1 VNKMPRKLNF
11 ETVPLAE
18 LISKGI
24 TARADSSRPKVLVVD
39 DERIIADTL
48 TAILRKN
55 GFAAVAAYQGL
66 DALEIALSIRP
77 DLLLTDVSMPG
88 MNGIELAIAVRQ
100 AVPSC
105 RVLLFSGHSSTA
117 DMLARARE
125 SGHDFAVLAKP
136 LHPTELLA
144 QISQSLEVNTSV

>member
-1 VNKMPRKLNF
+1 MPRKLNF

-48 TAILRKN
+48 AAILGKS

-66 DALEIALSIRP
+66 GALEIALSIRP

-88 MNGIELAIAVRQ
+88 MNGIELAISVTQ
-100 AVPSC
+100 QVPNC
-105 RVLLFSGHSSTA
+105 RVLLFSGHASTA

>member
-1 VNKMPRKLNF
+1 MPRKLNF

-105 RVLLFSGHSSTA
+105 RVLLFSGHASTA

>member
-1 VNKMPRKLNF
+1 MPRKLNF

-48 TAILRKN
+48 AAILGKS

-88 MNGIELAIAVRQ
+88 MNGIELAISVTQ
-100 AVPSC
+100 QVPNC
-105 RVLLFSGHSSTA
+105 RVLLFSGHASTA

>member
-1 VNKMPRKLNF
+1 MPRKLNF

>member
-1 VNKMPRKLNF
+1 MPRKLNF

-48 TAILRKN
+48 AAILGKS

-66 DALEIALSIRP
+66 GALEIALSIRP

-88 MNGIELAIAVRQ
+88 MNGIELAIAVTQ
-100 AVPSC
+100 QVPNC
-105 RVLLFSGHSSTA
+105 KVLLFSGHASTA

>member
-1 VNKMPRKLNF
+1 MPRKLNF

-88 MNGIELAIAVRQ
+88 MNGIELAIAVTQ
-100 AVPSC
+100 QVPSC
-105 RVLLFSGHSSTA
+105 RVLLFSGHASTA

>member
-1 VNKMPRKLNF
+1 MPRKLNF

-88 MNGIELAIAVRQ
+88 MNGIELAISVTQ
-100 AVPSC
+100 QVPNC
-105 RVLLFSGHSSTA
+105 RVLLFSGHASTA

>member
-1 VNKMPRKLNF
+1 
-11 ETVPLAE
+11 
-18 LISKGI
+18 
-24 TARADSSRPKVLVVD
+24 
-39 DERIIADTL
+39 
-48 TAILRKN
+48 
-55 GFAAVAAYQGL
+55 
-66 DALEIALSIRP
+66 
-77 DLLLTDVSMPG
+77 

>member
-1 VNKMPRKLNF
+1 MPRKLNF

-48 TAILRKN
+48 AAILGKS

-66 DALEIALSIRP
+66 GALEIALSIRP
-77 DLLLTDVSMPG
+77 DLRLG
-88 MNGIELAIAVRQ
+88 MAGTGAGRW
-100 AVPSC
+100 
-105 RVLLFSGHSSTA
+105 VL
-117 DMLARARE
+117 
-125 SGHDFAVLAKP
+125 P
-136 LHPTELLA
+136 LG
-144 QISQSLEVNTSV
+144 

>member
-1 VNKMPRKLNF
+1 MPRKLNF

-48 TAILRKN
+48 AAILGKS

-66 DALEIALSIRP
+66 GALEIALSIRP

-105 RVLLFSGHSSTA
+105 RVLLFSGHASTA